1 MPLNQEILEENLS
14 RTVIL
19 QLPDL
24 DLILLSPLIEYITLY
39 LPTGKLIF
47 KAATPFLLVTLVYFL
62 PLTLNFIK
70 LQELLQYFN
79 ANQLIEFLM
88 LLIDI
93 E

>member
-47 KAATPFLLVTLVYFL
+47 KATNPFLLVTLVYFL
-62 PLTLNFIK
+62 PLTLK
-70 LQELLQYFN
+70 TT
-79 ANQLIEFLM
+79 FLASIGT
-88 LLIDI
+88 LPTVNLTLKCVPAP
-93 E
+93 